1 MYNIKYKKISVI
13 SGGIFIKKIL
23 DALGLADIRH
33 NFKNV
38 RTISLTA
45 VLIAL
50 TIIGNGVT
58 KIPLA
63 MGLEVRFGFVFL
75 SAIAFLFGPV
85 VTFAAGFITSVLTF
99 LLFPTGFAFDLR
111 FDLNAGLAGAIYA
124 IFLYR
129 RNYKS
134 EYFIFYIV
142 AAKIAVNL
150 ICNIFINT
158 YLLRGYFG
166 SFADIITITRVFKNF
181 TLLPG
186 EIIVMLIVIKY
197 VAAAAYKYKFIKPVN
212 IDKKR
217 EFKT

>member
-1 MYNIKYKKISVI
+1 
-13 SGGIFIKKIL
+13 
-23 DALGLADIRH
+23 
-33 NFKNV
+33 V

-45 VLIAL
+45 VLTAL

-63 MGLEVRFGFVFL
+63 MGLEIRFGFIFL
-75 SAIAFLFGPV
+75 STIAFLFGPA
-85 VTFAAGFITSVLTF
+85 VTFAAGFITSLLTF
-99 LLFPTGFAFDLR
+99 LLFPTGFPFNPL

-134 EYFIFYIV
+134 EYFIIWIV
-142 AAKIAVNL
+142 AAKAFVNL

-166 SFADIITITRVFKNF
+166 SLAEILTITRVFKNVM
-181 TLLPG
+181 LLPG

-197 VAAAAYKYKFIKPVN
+197 VADAAYKYKFMKSAKNGKQPV
-212 IDKKR
+212 R
-217 EFKT
+217 TVVCKTCGARGRLTAGQINECEYCHTILE

>member
-1 MYNIKYKKISVI
+1 M
-13 SGGIFIKKIL
+13 SG
-23 DALGLADIRH
+23 

-38 RTISLTA
+38 RTITLTA

-63 MGLEVRFGFVFL
+63 MGLEIRFGFVFL
-75 SAIAFLFGPV
+75 STIAFLFGPV

-111 FDLNAGLAGAIYA
+111 FDLNAGLAGLIYA

-134 EYFIFYIV
+134 EYFIIWIV
-142 AAKIAVNL
+142 AAKVAVNL
-150 ICNIFINT
+150 ICNIIINT
-158 YLLRGYFG
+158 ALFKGYFG
-166 SFADIITITRVFKNF
+166 SAAEVLTITRAFKNIA
-181 TLLPG
+181 LLPG

-197 VAAAAYKYKFIKPVN
+197 IAASAHKYNFIKPVDYSN
-212 IDKKR
+212 NSNNSNNKKR
-217 EFKT
+217 GIKT